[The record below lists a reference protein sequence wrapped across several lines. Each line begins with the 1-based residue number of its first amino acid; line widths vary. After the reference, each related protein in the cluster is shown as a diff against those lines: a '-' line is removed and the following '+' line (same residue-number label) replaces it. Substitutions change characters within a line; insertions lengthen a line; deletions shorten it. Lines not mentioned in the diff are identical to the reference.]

1 MTLTF
6 HPLTL
11 SDREAMQAVTL
22 HSGRRNCNYTFA
34 NLVGWQ
40 FWYNTEVCVLD
51 NAVVLRYTF
60 DGQRAYMVCTSEALS
75 QELLEALWDDSHGEL
90 TLIGLEDSQLAQW
103 SKDNQRLLPTGK
115 NKGQWSI
122 SSSPLRDQ
130 YDYIYRRT
138 DLATLHGK
146 HLDAKRNHIRRFRS
160 KHPDFEYWPLTP
172 ESFDECRR
180 LTEIWLR
187 EKNEGQNRNDGS
199 PPSTGS
205 PQETIDAEHRV
216 METIFSNWDA
226 LGMIG
231 GGIFVDG
238 RMVAFTY
245 GSAVTTDT
253 FDVCVEKADRHVEGA
268 FAIINQQFAEH
279 LPEQY
284 IYLNREE
291 DMGIPGLRQAKL
303 SYHPEILLTYNVVKV
318 TSHHLPLTSYLS
330 RMTSDDAP
338 LTVDWMVRQYGF
350 DRAEVESWVQDL
362 HFNWPLSVKA
372 LDENGQVIGLL
383 NMSDYRIEEETPQIL
398 KDQPELL
405 TSLNAQRYTAV
416 FSFIVAE
423 KYRGTRLNYDMLM
436 SVMPELKTRFDFIFI
451 PVLHRLKTHQYWQR
465 WGAKEF
471 YRDTDCVYY
480 KLDLVTR

>member
-1 MTLTF
+1 MAKMKCPCEMTMTF
-6 HPLTL
+6 HQLSI
-11 SDREAMQAVTL
+11 SDRDAMQAVTL

-34 NLVGWQ
+34 NLVGWK
-40 FWYNTEVCVLD
+40 FLFGTEVCVLE

-60 DGQRAYMVCTSEALS
+60 NGHRAYMVCTSEALS
-75 QELLEALWDDSHGEL
+75 SELMEALFDDSHGDL
-90 TLIGLEDSQLAQW
+90 TLIGLEDSQVAQLSTIKVPLALW
-103 SKDNQRLLPTGK
+103 RGVRGEASPL
-115 NKGQWSI
+115 SI
-122 SSSPLRDQ
+122 SVESVRNQ

-138 DLATLHGK
+138 DLATLHGR
-146 HLDAKRNHIRRFRS
+146 HLNAKRNHIHRFRA
-160 KHPDFEYWPLTP
+160 KHPDFEYRPLTP
-172 ESFDECRR
+172 EFFDECRR
-180 LTEIWLR
+180 LTAIWQE
-187 EKNEGQNRNDGS
+187 EKDES
-199 PPSTGS
+199 
-205 PQETIDAEHRV
+205 ETIAAEHQV

-231 GGIFVDG
+231 GSIFVDG

-253 FDVCVEKADRHVEGA
+253 LDVCVEKADRHVEGA

-318 TSHHLPLTSYLS
+318 IGNRLWVIE

-350 DRAEVESWVQDL
+350 DRAEVVSWVQDL

-372 LDENGQVIGLL
+372 LDENGNVIGLL
-383 NMSDYRIEEETPQIL
+383 NMSDYRIEEETPQIMNE
-398 KDQPELL
+398 KPELIK
-405 TSLNAQRYTAV
+405 SLNSQRYIAV

-436 SVMPELKTRFDFIFI
+436 SIMPELKNKFDFIFI
-451 PVLHRLKTHQYWQR
+451 PVLHHLKTHQYWQR

-471 YRDTDCVYY
+471 YRDEDCVYY
-480 KLDLVTR
+480 KLDI